1 MNLTRRQLLAAAA
14 VGTGRAVAQAQYKAG
29 GSKPRTKPP
38 VCLYS
43 KQLAKVEYDELGKV
57 LRDLG
62 FDGCDLSV
70 EPGGHVLPEQAQAD
84 LVRAVLAVTDV
95 GLDVPMFTTSIT
107 SPADPNIRIVLGIG
121 NFMGV
126 PLFRPG
132 VWKYNGT
139 SQIEARLAEVQRE
152 IAGLAA
158 LGRSAAMAMG
168 LRNVAGDNVGSAV
181 WDTNLIIRGTD
192 PQWVGYDFDPGSA
205 TAAGGED
212 GWWVALR
219 LALPRLKM
227 VTLNDFNWTK
237 DTGGAWKATPCPLG
251 EGMVDWTK
259 FFAALARA
267 KFTGPLSLEV
277 AYRPVKEL
285 EAIRRDLGFVRKQV
299 AAAYPS

>member
-1 MNLTRRQLLAAAA
+1 MKLTRRQLLAAAA
-14 VGTGRAVAQAQYKAG
+14 AGAGRAAAQAQYKAG
-29 GSKPRTKPP
+29 GSKPRTRPP

-43 KQLAKVEYDELGKV
+43 KLVAKVEYDNLGKV

-62 FDGCDLSV
+62 FDGCNLSV

-95 GLDVPMFTTSIT
+95 GLVVPVFTTSTT
-107 SPADPNIRIVLGIG
+107 SPADPNIRLVLSIG
-121 NFMGV
+121 NFLGV

-132 VWKYNGT
+132 VWKYNGAT
-139 SQIEARLAEVQRE
+139 EIEGRLAQVQGE

-158 LGRSAAMAMG
+158 LGRSAAMALG

-181 WDTNLIIRGTD
+181 WDTNLIIRGLD

-205 TAAGGED
+205 AAAGGVD

-227 VTLNDFNWTK
+227 VTLNDFTWTR
-237 DTGGAWKATPCPLG
+237 DASGAWKAAPCPLG
-251 EGMVDWTK
+251 EGMVDWPR
-259 FFAALARA
+259 FFAALARV
-267 KFTGPLSLEV
+267 KFTGPLSLDM
-277 AYRPVKEL
+277 AYRPAKEL
-285 EAIRRDLGFVRKQV
+285 EAIGRDLAFVRKQV
-299 AAAYPS
+299 AAAYGG

>member
-1 MNLTRRQLLAAAA
+1 MGLTRRQLLAAAA
-14 VGTGRAVAQAQYKAG
+14 AGAGRAAAQQYKAG
-29 GSKPRTKPP
+29 GAKPRTKPP

-43 KQLAKVEYDELGKV
+43 KQLAKVQYDELGKV

-70 EPGGHVLPEQAQAD
+70 EAGGHVLPEHAQAD

-95 GLDVPMFTTSIT
+95 GLVVPIFTTSIT
-107 SPADPNIRIVLGIG
+107 SPADPNIRLVLGIG

-139 SQIEARLAEVQRE
+139 SEIEARLMQVQGE

-158 LGRSAAMAMG
+158 IGRASAMAMG
-168 LRNVAGDNVGSAV
+168 LRNIAGDNVGSAI
-181 WDTNLIIRGTD
+181 WDTNLIIRSLD
-192 PQWVGYDFDPGSA
+192 PQSVGYAFDPGSA
-205 TAAGGED
+205 AAAGGMD

-237 DTGGAWKATPCPLG
+237 DTGVAWKAVPCPLG
-251 EGMVDWTK
+251 EGMVDWSR
-259 FFAALARA
+259 FFATLARA
-267 KFTGPLSLEV
+267 KFTGPLSIEM
-277 AYRPVKEL
+277 AYRPAKEV
-285 EAIRRDLGFVRKQV
+285 EAIGRDLEFVRKQV

>member
-1 MNLTRRQLLAAAA
+1 MGLTRRQLLAGAA
-14 VGTGRAVAQAQYKAG
+14 AQAQYKAG
-29 GSKPRTKPP
+29 GAKPRTRPP

-43 KQLAKVEYDELGKV
+43 KLLAKVEYDNLGKV

-62 FDGCDLSV
+62 FDGCNLSV

-84 LVRAVLAVTDV
+84 LVRAVEAVTDV

-107 SPADPNIRIVLGIG
+107 SPADPNIRLILSIG

-139 SQIEARLAEVQRE
+139 SEIEARLAEVQRE

-158 LGRSAAMAMG
+158 LGRSAAMALG

-181 WDTNLIIRGTD
+181 WDTNLIIRGSD

-205 TAAGGED
+205 SAAGGVD
-212 GWWVALR
+212 GGWVGLR

-227 VTLNDFNWTK
+227 ATLNDFNWTK
-237 DTGGAWKATPCPLG
+237 DTGGTWKATPCPLG
-251 EGMVDWTK
+251 EGMVDWSR
-259 FFAALARA
+259 FFAALAHA
-267 KFTGPLSLEV
+267 KFTGPLSLEMG
-277 AYRPVKEL
+277 YRPAKEL
-285 EAIRRDLGFVRKQV
+285 EAIARDLAFVRKQV
-299 AAAYPS
+299 AAAYG

>member
-1 MNLTRRQLLAAAA
+1 
-14 VGTGRAVAQAQYKAG
+14 
-29 GSKPRTKPP
+29 
-38 VCLYS
+38 
-43 KQLAKVEYDELGKV
+43 LAKVAYDDLGKL
-57 LRDLG
+57 LRDMG

-70 EPGGHVLPEQAQAD
+70 EPGGHVLPGHAQAD
-84 LVRAVLAVTDV
+84 LVRAIEAVTDV
-95 GLDVPMFTTSIT
+95 GLEVPMFTTSIT
-107 SPADPNIRIVLGIG
+107 SPGDSDLRLILGIG
-121 NFMGV
+121 SFMGV

-132 VWKYNGT
+132 VWKYNGAT
-139 SQIEARLAEVQRE
+139 EIEGRLAQVQGE
-152 IAGLAA
+152 IAGLTA
-158 LGRSAAMAMG
+158 LGRSAAMALC

-181 WDTNLIIRGTD
+181 WDTNLIIRGLD

-267 KFTGPLSLEV
+267 KFTGPLSLDV

-299 AAAYPS
+299 AVAYGN

>member
-38 VCLYS
+38 ICLYS

>member
-1 MNLTRRQLLAAAA
+1 MGLTRRQLLAAAA
-14 VGTGRAVAQAQYKAG
+14 AGAGRAAAQQYKAG
-29 GSKPRTKPP
+29 GAKPRTKPP

-43 KQLAKVEYDELGKV
+43 KQLAKVQYDELGKV

-70 EPGGHVLPEQAQAD
+70 EAGGHVLPEHAQAD
-84 LVRAVLAVTDV
+84 LVRAVLAITDV

-107 SPADPNIRIVLGIG
+107 SPADPNIRLVLGIG

-132 VWKYNGT
+132 VWTYNGT
-139 SQIEARLAEVQRE
+139 SAIEARLAQVQGE

-158 LGRSAAMAMG
+158 IGRASAMAMG
-168 LRNVAGDNVGSAV
+168 LRNVAGDNVGGAI
-181 WDTNLIIRGTD
+181 WDTNLIIRSLD

-205 TAAGGED
+205 TATGGVD

-227 VTLNDFNWTK
+227 VALNDFNWTK
-237 DTGGAWKATPCPLG
+237 DAGGAWKATPCPLG
-251 EGMVDWTK
+251 EGMVDWPR
-259 FFAALARA
+259 FFATLARV
-267 KFTGPLSLEV
+267 KFTGPLSLEMG
-277 AYRPVKEL
+277 YRPAKEI
-285 EAIRRDLGFVRKQV
+285 EAIGRDLEFVRKQV
-299 AAAYPS
+299 AAAYGG